1 MKVIAII
8 QARMSS
14 RRLPGKVLMNL
25 AGKPVLQHVI
35 ERLNYCKT
43 FKEIIVATSIDK
55 SDDEIENFC
64 QENKINIFRGSLN
77 DVLDRFYQAGKL
89 YGADAIL
96 RITADCPVIDP
107 EVVDVVVKNFKK
119 NNSDLCGLSGS
130 FPDGLDCSVFAFSAI
145 EKAWSEAKLKSE
157 REHVGPYIE
166 KHPNIFRILPIE
178 IFQDLGDHRWT
189 LDEQRDYDFLIEVYD
204 ELYME
209 NKIFYTR
216 DILNLLSKKPHLSR
230 INAKIIRNE
239 GYLNSLD
246 QD

>member
-77 DVLDRFYQAGKL
+77 DVLDRFYRL
-89 YGADAIL
+89 VS
-96 RITADCPVIDP
+96 CM
-107 EVVDVVVKNFKK
+107 
-119 NNSDLCGLSGS
+119 
-130 FPDGLDCSVFAFSAI
+130 
-145 EKAWSEAKLKSE
+145 
-157 REHVGPYIE
+157 
-166 KHPNIFRILPIE
+166 
-178 IFQDLGDHRWT
+178 
-189 LDEQRDYDFLIEVYD
+189 EQMQY
-204 ELYME
+204 
-209 NKIFYTR
+209 
-216 DILNLLSKKPHLSR
+216 
-230 INAKIIRNE
+230 
-239 GYLNSLD
+239 
-246 QD
+246 